1 MSFQLDKEIQF
12 ISMLI
17 NIQNVLKRNKKW

>member
-12 ISMLI
+12 ISMII